1 MTRPFAAL
9 YLCAVVAAEP
19 ATAGGGGGGGA
30 GSGAG
35 SGSTPPARGGCMGA
49 TDCSLGGLCV
59 RGRCECDPAFT
70 GPNCAALNLLPAPTA
85 ELWNRGAGTA
95 SWGGNIV
102 FDAKGD
108 CKYHLF
114 FAELLNHC
122 PLKDWGTNSVVS
134 HAIADSPMGP
144 FVKKETL
151 QPAFHHN
158 PTVAYD
164 SSTSTFLLFS
174 IGNGSTSID
183 FRGHRT
189 VQNCSNATSATTKS
203 DDLQQHPSVRASL
216 RESCDTLRA
225 VFVAIELSM

>member
-1 MTRPFAAL
+1 MERGTAFVTSELGTGVQLPRGAGRSGSSRALDMTRPFAAL
-9 YLCAVVAAEP
+9 YLCAVVAAEA
-19 ATAGGGGGGGA
+19 ATAGGGGGGGG
-30 GSGAG
+30 GS
-35 SGSTPPARGGCMGA
+35 SSSSTRPPPAASVRAADERGSCTDA

-108 CKYHLF
+108 GKWHLF

-134 HAIADSPMGP
+134 HATADSPMGP

-164 SSTSTFLLFS
+164 RSTSTFLLFS
-174 IGNGSTSID
+174 IGN
-183 FRGHRT
+183 
-189 VQNCSNATSATTKS
+189 
-203 DDLQQHPSVRASL
+203 
-216 RESCDTLRA
+216 
-225 VFVAIELSM
+225 